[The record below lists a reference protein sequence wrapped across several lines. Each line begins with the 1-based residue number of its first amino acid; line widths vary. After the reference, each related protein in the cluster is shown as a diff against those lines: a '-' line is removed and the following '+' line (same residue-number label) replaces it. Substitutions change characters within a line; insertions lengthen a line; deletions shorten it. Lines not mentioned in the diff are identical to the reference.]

1 VYMII
6 DFKVD
11 YDTVTYDSSYVER
24 TLPPVL
30 RMTLGI
36 VTLTEVGVQRRISTR
51 MAAHEKRLTEKRAT
65 EEFVRPR
72 DAAVQ
77 LQISYPTVKQ
87 WIYNRKLRAVKTPGG
102 HYRIPQSEV
111 DRLLHRTRGHNE
123 DERRV
128 SYKRISGRNQLVG
141 RIVDIRVSGLVAQV
155 TLSVGGQLITSLIT
169 SGAVREMQL
178 RKGQTAAA
186 LIKATEVMIIRV

>member
-1 VYMII
+1 M
-6 DFKVD
+6 K
-11 YDTVTYDSSYVER
+11 DSKTSR
-24 TLPPVL
+24 TDEAML
-30 RMTLGI
+30 
-36 VTLTEVGVQRRISTR
+36 
-51 MAAHEKRLTEKRAT
+51 
-65 EEFVRPR
+65 RPR

-77 LQISYPTVKQ
+77 LRISYPTVKQ
-87 WIYNRKLRAVKTPGG
+87 WIYHRKLRAVKTPGG

-178 RKGQTAAA
+178 KKGQTAAA